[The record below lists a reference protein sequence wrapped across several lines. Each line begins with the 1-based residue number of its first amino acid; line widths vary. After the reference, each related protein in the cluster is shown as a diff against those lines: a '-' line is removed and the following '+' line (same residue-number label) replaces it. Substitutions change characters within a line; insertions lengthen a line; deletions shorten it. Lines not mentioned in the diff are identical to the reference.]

1 MNGVPNIS
9 YVQKDTL
16 LTHERIIYFTKHTQ
30 RGYSMALEF
39 GIPDGVFLYQFAI
52 LNGSVALFNIPDKGS
67 CKGCSKAREMK
78 RMYK

>member
-1 MNGVPNIS
+1 
-9 YVQKDTL
+9 
-16 LTHERIIYFTKHTQ
+16 
-30 RGYSMALEF
+30 MALEF